1 MYLTAIVRAVRL
13 TTSSDVG
20 RAEMS
25 ASSLMPQHCVG
36 TTRKSPICTLPVK
49 WGKIARFFGRSPEF
63 PPKPGRLSNPVF
75 WIWNPVFWAE
85 IQNLDPAS
93 ADIVNTPVLL
103 GLNGSLMMCLLSC
116 PIVEDHIDAHRQ
128 IEAAHSHR
136 DVDSV
141 SAAPSNATTKRMI
154 LCAEDV
160 ERPLRVD
167 IVEQRCGPRQ
177 QIHGYWN
184 TVMWDDRHHI
194 LDLEKGEMPVSPHGI
209 SVSPLVSPP
218 ADDDHRYPEASSCPE
233 YLADVDCGLWMVQ
246 GDGCEAARASHL
258 NGHQST

>member
-1 MYLTAIVRAVRL
+1 M
-13 TTSSDVG
+13 
-20 RAEMS
+20 
-25 ASSLMPQHCVG
+25 
-36 TTRKSPICTLPVK
+36 
-49 WGKIARFFGRSPEF
+49 ARFLAGR
-63 PPKPGRLSNPVF
+63 KV
-75 WIWNPVFWAE
+75 
-85 IQNLDPAS
+85 S
-93 ADIVNTPVLL
+93 ARTRPIVKRQKFDGPLRAYVIEQPLL
-103 GLNGSLMMCLLSC
+103 CSGVIGLLTG

-233 YLADVDCGLWMVQ
+233 YLADVDCGLWRVQ